1 MVFLYFR
8 TLSAIFEFY
17 MASQKPRRHLKP
29 FLEPVAPFSQ
39 SLGPFRGMATSFIPN
54 MTTLGMS
61 VCCPEQYIS
70 RKQTPPPFLTIYRP
84 SKFVDPSQVLR
95 NALVY
100 RKFVIRCFSIV
111 WLTNYRDFRR
121 ETLPND
127 RFQGWA
133 LWGYIARTIYFQ
145 NNVFSEQRP
154 FPGTRY

>member
-1 MVFLYFR
+1 
-8 TLSAIFEFY
+8 

-39 SLGPFRGMATSFIPN
+39 SLSPFRGMAPSFIPN

-61 VCCPEQYIS
+61 ICCPEQYIS
-70 RKQTPPPFLTIYRP
+70 RKQTPMTPLPPFSP
-84 SKFVDPSQVLR
+84 STVLR
-95 NALVY
+95 NLWTHH
-100 RKFVIRCFSIV
+100 KFCAMPWYIESLLSDLFSIV